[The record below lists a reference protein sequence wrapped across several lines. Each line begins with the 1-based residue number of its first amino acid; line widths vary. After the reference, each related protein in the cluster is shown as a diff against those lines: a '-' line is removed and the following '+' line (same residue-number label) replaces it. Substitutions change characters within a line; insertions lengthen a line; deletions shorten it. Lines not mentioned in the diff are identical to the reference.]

1 MLLSFKDYSRASGL
15 FTVEHTGR
23 SHHLPFA
30 QAFCR
35 PYAQVRPPGSISS

>member
-15 FTVEHTGR
+15 FTVEHAGR

-30 QAFCR
+30 QAFCC
-35 PYAQVRPPGSISS
+35 PYAQIRPPGSISS